1 MSKLEDLADK
11 ILKSESHR
19 SFATESWV
27 RETISGLRWTAVQGA
42 IYQDPR
48 EGKLREIDVL
58 ARRSWESSTAKKA
71 RVDVVLVIECKTM
84 KGFHLLLAPAS
95 VGYLRFRTSQLASWL
110 GYVYQEERP
119 EITAA
124 LEKYGYGRGEVAEIL
139 KRIGKAC
146 YPRQYAKVGKF
157 FIEPPPIAT
166 LFNAWKE
173 TNIGAEKDLDTS
185 VFWRAVLALDSC
197 VTSLRAR
204 RVQAFLEEL
213 EATVAAPGNDSGK
226 KAGFPRFRLQALL

>member
-1 MSKLEDLADK
+1 
-11 ILKSESHR
+11 
-19 SFATESWV
+19 
-27 RETISGLRWTAVQGA
+27 
-42 IYQDPR
+42 
-48 EGKLREIDVL
+48 
-58 ARRSWESSTAKKA
+58 
-71 RVDVVLVIECKTM
+71 
-84 KGFHLLLAPAS
+84 
-95 VGYLRFRTSQLASWL
+95 
-110 GYVYQEERP
+110 VYQEERP

-157 FIEPPPIAT
+157 LIEPPPIAT

-213 EATVAAPGNDSGK
+213 EATVAAPETTPAKKLDSLDFVYRHYSERLWIYHPVVVTDARLWSSTTVGLK
-226 KAGFPRFRLQALL
+226 EVSEARFVRSDGIFETNRWFDLVSREHFDGYIRAVTAHYEKRFRAVRSTSVRI